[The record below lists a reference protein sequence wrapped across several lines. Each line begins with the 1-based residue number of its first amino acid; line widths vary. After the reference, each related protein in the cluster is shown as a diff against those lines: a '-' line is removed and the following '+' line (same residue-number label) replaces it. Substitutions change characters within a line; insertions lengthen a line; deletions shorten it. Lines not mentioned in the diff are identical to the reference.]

1 MGTLGLHLLTE
12 FSFEYLLDAP
22 ECLSSNFG
30 LYFIHFEYYNIRL
43 SFVTNPLEKNFVVMV
58 VLFCLLGFFFCNLG
72 VFRQQFLSP
81 LWVQISVQLAKC
93 LHCSLGVPCT
103 CTIHGL
109 LWDLGPT
116 VYYSSVIG
124 YRFLSLLLQVCCIF

>member
-1 MGTLGLHLLTE
+1 MDTLGLHLLTE
-12 FSFEYLLDAP
+12 FSFEYLLDVP

-30 LYFIHFEYYNIRL
+30 LYLTHFEYYNFRL

-58 VLFCLLGFFFCNLG
+58 VLFCLLGYFFSNLG

-81 LWVQISVQLAKC
+81 LWVQISVLLVKR

-109 LWDLGPT
+109 LWDLGPI
-116 VYYSSVIG
+116 VYYSSVIS
-124 YRFLSLLLQVCCIF
+124 YQFLSLLL